1 MTQRDAVLVLAS
13 VVLAIG
19 IAAILLV
26 GSLSSSTTAGDRQ
39 RSYLGGPGRPPP
51 ARASGEIP
59 SGPPEPGRLLPVRPP
74 ELGRLPEPFRPLV
87 RVERGVADASRDAAG
102 YLLVL
107 LLVSATIVLGRD
119 QVLATYRA
127 SLGGWRV
134 QARILGAG
142 AATLALIASATFLT
156 AVVFLGTLTGG
167 LGPPRPFG
175 PAFPLGP
182 PQFAV
187 QFGLQAGFVGLSV
200 LLFVVALPTLVGFA
214 AASWRLGDAL
224 VGLRLVARWGAQIP
238 APVVALLGATVLYV
252 LAQAPYIGIV
262 GGVGSLAYALGAV
275 VTARLDPAGL
285 GRPGAGPAG

>member
-1 MTQRDAVLVLAS
+1 MKQRDAVLVLAS

-19 IAAILLV
+19 VAAILLV

-39 RSYLGGPGRPPP
+39 RFYLGGPGRLPP

-59 SGPPEPGRLLPVRPP
+59 SGPPESGRLLPARPP
-74 ELGRLPEPFRPLV
+74 EFGRLPEPFRPLV
-87 RVERGVADASRDAAG
+87 SVERRVADASRDAAG

-127 SLGGWRV
+127 SLGGWRA

-167 LGPPRPFG
+167 FGAPRPFG
-175 PAFPLGP
+175 PALQFGP
-182 PQFAV
+182 PLAV

-214 AASWRLGDAL
+214 AACWRLGDAL
-224 VGLRLVARWGAQIP
+224 VGLGPVARWGAQIP

-252 LAQAPYIGIV
+252 LVQAPYVGIV
-262 GGVGSLAYALGAV
+262 SGVGSVAYALGAV

-285 GRPGAGPAG
+285 GRPGAGPDS